1 MGAQKRARRNAKAD
15 YARAKGRYFGSTSE
29 VGDGMKRAAQR
40 LKAEAKARD
49 KRLAKAEA
57 PTRETRQQARAAVR
71 RMFKP
76 APETIQK
83 KRWRKKK

>member
-15 YARAKGRYFGSTSE
+15 YARAKGRYFGSTS
-29 VGDGMKRAAQR
+29 VAGDGVHRAAQR

-49 KRLAKAEA
+49 KRLAKAPA
-57 PTRETRQQARAAVR
+57 PERETRQQARAAVR

-76 APETIQK
+76 APATIQK
-83 KRWRKKK
+83 KRKRK